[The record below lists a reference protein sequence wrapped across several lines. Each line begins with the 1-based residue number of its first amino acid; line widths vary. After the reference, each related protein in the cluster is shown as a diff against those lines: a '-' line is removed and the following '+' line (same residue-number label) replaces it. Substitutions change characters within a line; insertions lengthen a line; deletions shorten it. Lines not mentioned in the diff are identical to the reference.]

1 MTAAERRFGAWVAW
15 LTEGEQADLLRLSG
29 AEPQERWVE
38 HYRKI
43 ARVREYVHRLGLKAV
58 GVRAFSV
65 GRASR
70 SVSGDVVIDYLP
82 PAARVGHEPV
92 TMRLGRVALVPVTE
106 VRRRA
111 EAVEDVAGR
120 LRAAE
125 ELRRERMTRMAWLER
140 KPVAPLPYEERRK
153 PPTRPVV
160 EPVAGRA
167 GAPVI
172 VSYAPAPP
180 VVARTSGT
188 EFARLLK

>member
-1 MTAAERRFGAWVAW
+1 MSAAERRFGAWVAW
-15 LTEGEQADLLRLSG
+15 LTDGEQADLLRLSD

-38 HYRKI
+38 HYRRV
-43 ARVREYVHRLGLKAV
+43 ARVREFVHRLGLKV
-58 GVRAFSV
+58 LGVRGFAV
-65 GRASR
+65 ARASR
-70 SVSGDVVIDYLP
+70 SASGDVVIDYLP
-82 PAARVGHEPV
+82 PAARAGHEPV
-92 TMRLGRVALVPVTE
+92 TMRLGRVAPVPVTE

-111 EAVEDVAGR
+111 EVVEDVAGR

-125 ELRRERMTRMAWLER
+125 ELRRQRMTQMAWVPR

-153 PPTRPVV
+153 PPAAPVV
-160 EPVAGRA
+160 EPVAGRI
-167 GAPVI
+167 GEPVI